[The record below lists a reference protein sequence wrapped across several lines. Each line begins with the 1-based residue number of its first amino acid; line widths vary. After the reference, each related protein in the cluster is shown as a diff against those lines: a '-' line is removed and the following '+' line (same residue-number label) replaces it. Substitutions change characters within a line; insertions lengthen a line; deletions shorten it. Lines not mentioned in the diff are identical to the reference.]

1 MPEMSQAIYELSK
14 VQAEVAQALIRAA
27 HAAVDAIPDIDPDLL
42 DEYAETP
49 IEELL
54 RGMLAAKEQA
64 DVDRDQAAADRTQV
78 ARLIALVSRLEL
90 ASMVNAEGM
99 TRLENGAAAVATDLA
114 ASQQRAGQG
123 SGRCRCRR

>member
-27 HAAVDAIPDIDPDLL
+27 HAAVEAIPDIDPDLL

-54 RGMLAAKEQA
+54 RGMLAAKERPMWT
-64 DVDRDQAAADRTQV
+64 VTRPPLTGPKSPGSSPWSAALNSPRW
-78 ARLIALVSRLEL
+78 
-90 ASMVNAEGM
+90 
-99 TRLENGAAAVATDLA
+99 
-114 ASQQRAGQG
+114 
-123 SGRCRCRR
+123 